1 MKKWLGT
8 TLSAL
13 IALSAAASADTPAT
27 LTSGIDVKYL
37 DTAVRPQ
44 DDFYR
49 YVNGKWI
56 ASVQIPADRAR
67 WGSFDELSELALS
80 QTHDILEDLL
90 KSHDLKDP
98 EQVKLAALYA
108 SFMDE
113 AGVERLGLKPLD
125 PEFARIDAIQ
135 SKKEIPGLIAH
146 LNRLNVTSP
155 YGPAIHQDAKDPAT
169 NLAVSWSVVR

>member
-98 EQVKLAALYA
+98 EQVKLAA
-108 SFMDE
+108 
-113 AGVERLGLKPLD
+113 
-125 PEFARIDAIQ
+125 
-135 SKKEIPGLIAH
+135 
-146 LNRLNVTSP
+146 
-155 YGPAIHQDAKDPAT
+155 
-169 NLAVSWSVVR
+169 